1 MEQLE
6 CTTKS
11 EHRKGAH
18 LTYEERV
25 IIQIRHRDG
34 RSLSSIAQEIGCAP
48 NTVHNELRRGRVLL
62 HNGKRVG
69 YRAVNG
75 QEVYESNRE
84 HCGRPSLH
92 ESKKAFLS
100 YVVKMFQ
107 EKKWSLDVCV
117 GRALLTGV
125 FRREEMVCTKTLYN
139 YVTKNLLT
147 PLRSIDLPERTR
159 RKPQHHHVASA
170 GRTDGRSIE
179 DRAPEVMSRS
189 TFRHWETDLL
199 LGGQG
204 GKEALLAIA
213 ERKTIFPYLRK
224 VKDKK
229 SSSIME
235 ALRSI

>member
-34 RSLSSIAQEIGCAP
+34 RSLRSIAQEIGCAP

-107 EKKWSLDVCV
+107 EIPSPTKCTALPAVANASAIHGRRRLRC
-117 GRALLTGV
+117 GRAV
-125 FRREEMVCTKTLYN
+125 SRA
-139 YVTKNLLT
+139 
-147 PLRSIDLPERTR
+147 
-159 RKPQHHHVASA
+159 QSA
-170 GRTDGRSIE
+170 D
-179 DRAPEVMSRS
+179 
-189 TFRHWETDLL
+189 
-199 LGGQG
+199 
-204 GKEALLAIA
+204 
-213 ERKTIFPYLRK
+213 
-224 VKDKK
+224 
-229 SSSIME
+229 
-235 ALRSI
+235 

>member
-6 CTTKS
+6 CTTES

-34 RSLSSIAQEIGCAP
+34 RSLRSIAQEIGCAP

-107 EKKWSLDVCV
+107 EIPSPTKCTAPPATASVSGIL
-117 GRALLTGV
+117 G
-125 FRREEMVCTKTLYN
+125 RRE
-139 YVTKNLLT
+139 
-147 PLRSIDLPERTR
+147 
-159 RKPQHHHVASA
+159 
-170 GRTDGRSIE
+170 
-179 DRAPEVMSRS
+179 
-189 TFRHWETDLL
+189 
-199 LGGQG
+199 
-204 GKEALLAIA
+204 
-213 ERKTIFPYLRK
+213 
-224 VKDKK
+224 
-229 SSSIME
+229 
-235 ALRSI
+235 

>member
-34 RSLSSIAQEIGCAP
+34 RSLRSIAQEIGCAP

-107 EKKWSLDVCV
+107 EIPSPTKCT
-117 GRALLTGV
+117 ALPAAASVSGIHG
-125 FRREEMVCTKTLYN
+125 RREQKCGLAV
-139 YVTKNLLT
+139 
-147 PLRSIDLPERTR
+147 S
-159 RKPQHHHVASA
+159 
-170 GRTDGRSIE
+170 
-179 DRAPEVMSRS
+179 RARNA
-189 TFRHWETDLL
+189 D
-199 LGGQG
+199 
-204 GKEALLAIA
+204 
-213 ERKTIFPYLRK
+213 
-224 VKDKK
+224 
-229 SSSIME
+229 
-235 ALRSI
+235 

>member
-34 RSLSSIAQEIGCAP
+34 RSLRSIAQEIGCAP

-100 YVVKMFQ
+100 YVRFRKFCVCLVTAPRWIHA
-107 EKKWSLDVCV
+107 KKVRNSVNF
-117 GRALLTGV
+117 G
-125 FRREEMVCTKTLYN
+125 F
-139 YVTKNLLT
+139 
-147 PLRSIDLPERTR
+147 
-159 RKPQHHHVASA
+159 
-170 GRTDGRSIE
+170 
-179 DRAPEVMSRS
+179 
-189 TFRHWETDLL
+189 
-199 LGGQG
+199 
-204 GKEALLAIA
+204 
-213 ERKTIFPYLRK
+213 
-224 VKDKK
+224 
-229 SSSIME
+229 
-235 ALRSI
+235 

>member
-34 RSLSSIAQEIGCAP
+34 RSLRSIAQEIGCAP

-107 EKKWSLDVCV
+107 EIPSPTKCT
-117 GRALLTGV
+117 ALPATASVSGIHG
-125 FRREEMVCTKTLYN
+125 RREQKCGLAV
-139 YVTKNLLT
+139 
-147 PLRSIDLPERTR
+147 S
-159 RKPQHHHVASA
+159 
-170 GRTDGRSIE
+170 
-179 DRAPEVMSRS
+179 RARNA
-189 TFRHWETDLL
+189 D
-199 LGGQG
+199 
-204 GKEALLAIA
+204 
-213 ERKTIFPYLRK
+213 
-224 VKDKK
+224 
-229 SSSIME
+229 
-235 ALRSI
+235 

>member
-34 RSLSSIAQEIGCAP
+34 RSLRSIAQEIGCAP

-100 YVVKMFQ
+100 YVVKIFQ
-107 EKKWSLDVCV
+107 EIPSPTKCTAPPAAASVSVTL
-117 GRALLTGV
+117 GRRGQRCGLAV
-125 FRREEMVCTKTLYN
+125 
-139 YVTKNLLT
+139 
-147 PLRSIDLPERTR
+147 S
-159 RKPQHHHVASA
+159 
-170 GRTDGRSIE
+170 
-179 DRAPEVMSRS
+179 RAQNA
-189 TFRHWETDLL
+189 D
-199 LGGQG
+199 
-204 GKEALLAIA
+204 
-213 ERKTIFPYLRK
+213 
-224 VKDKK
+224 
-229 SSSIME
+229 
-235 ALRSI
+235 

>member
-34 RSLSSIAQEIGCAP
+34 RSLRSIAQEIGCAP

-92 ESKKAFLS
+92 ESKKAFLF

-107 EKKWSLDVCV
+107 EIPSTTKCTAPPAAASVSVTL
-117 GRALLTGV
+117 G
-125 FRREEMVCTKTLYN
+125 RRE
-139 YVTKNLLT
+139 
-147 PLRSIDLPERTR
+147 LRCGLAVS
-159 RKPQHHHVASA
+159 
-170 GRTDGRSIE
+170 
-179 DRAPEVMSRS
+179 RARNA
-189 TFRHWETDLL
+189 D
-199 LGGQG
+199 
-204 GKEALLAIA
+204 
-213 ERKTIFPYLRK
+213 
-224 VKDKK
+224 
-229 SSSIME
+229 
-235 ALRSI
+235 

>member
-34 RSLSSIAQEIGCAP
+34 RSLRSIAQEIGCAP

-107 EKKWSLDVCV
+107 EIPSPTKCTAPPAAASVSVTL
-117 GRALLTGV
+117 G
-125 FRREEMVCTKTLYN
+125 RRE
-139 YVTKNLLT
+139 
-147 PLRSIDLPERTR
+147 LRC
-159 RKPQHHHVASA
+159 
-170 GRTDGRSIE
+170 G
-179 DRAPEVMSRS
+179 
-189 TFRHWETDLL
+189 
-199 LGGQG
+199 
-204 GKEALLAIA
+204 LAVSHA
-213 ERKTIFPYLRK
+213 QN
-224 VKDKK
+224 
-229 SSSIME
+229 
-235 ALRSI
+235 AN

>member
-34 RSLSSIAQEIGCAP
+34 RSLRSIAQEIGCAP

-107 EKKWSLDVCV
+107 EKKWSLDVCA
-117 GRALLTGV
+117 GRALLTGA
-125 FRREEMVCTKTLYN
+125 FRREEMECTKTLYN
-139 YVTKNLLT
+139 YVTKNLLK
-147 PLRSIDLPERTR
+147 PLSIPKGKRLVVV
-159 RKPQHHHVASA
+159 KQNCNASVA
-170 GRTDGRSIE
+170 
-179 DRAPEVMSRS
+179 
-189 TFRHWETDLL
+189 
-199 LGGQG
+199 
-204 GKEALLAIA
+204 
-213 ERKTIFPYLRK
+213 
-224 VKDKK
+224 
-229 SSSIME
+229 
-235 ALRSI
+235 

>member
-34 RSLSSIAQEIGCAP
+34 RSLRSIAQEIGCAP

-107 EKKWSLDVCV
+107 EIPSPTKCTAPLATASVSVTL
-117 GRALLTGV
+117 G
-125 FRREEMVCTKTLYN
+125 RRE
-139 YVTKNLLT
+139 
-147 PLRSIDLPERTR
+147 LRCGLAVS
-159 RKPQHHHVASA
+159 
-170 GRTDGRSIE
+170 
-179 DRAPEVMSRS
+179 RARNA
-189 TFRHWETDLL
+189 D
-199 LGGQG
+199 
-204 GKEALLAIA
+204 
-213 ERKTIFPYLRK
+213 
-224 VKDKK
+224 
-229 SSSIME
+229 
-235 ALRSI
+235 

>member
-6 CTTKS
+6 CTTES

-34 RSLSSIAQEIGCAP
+34 RSLRSIAQEIGCAP

-107 EKKWSLDVCV
+107 EIPSPTKSTVTPAAASVSAIL
-117 GRALLTGV
+117 G
-125 FRREEMVCTKTLYN
+125 RRE
-139 YVTKNLLT
+139 
-147 PLRSIDLPERTR
+147 LRCGLAVS
-159 RKPQHHHVASA
+159 
-170 GRTDGRSIE
+170 
-179 DRAPEVMSRS
+179 RARNA
-189 TFRHWETDLL
+189 D
-199 LGGQG
+199 
-204 GKEALLAIA
+204 
-213 ERKTIFPYLRK
+213 
-224 VKDKK
+224 
-229 SSSIME
+229 
-235 ALRSI
+235 

>member
-34 RSLSSIAQEIGCAP
+34 RSLRSIAQEIGCAP

-107 EKKWSLDVCV
+107 EIPSPTKCTVLPAAASVSVTL
-117 GRALLTGV
+117 GRG
-125 FRREEMVCTKTLYN
+125 E
-139 YVTKNLLT
+139 
-147 PLRSIDLPERTR
+147 LRCGLAVSRA
-159 RKPQHHHVASA
+159 QSA
-170 GRTDGRSIE
+170 D
-179 DRAPEVMSRS
+179 
-189 TFRHWETDLL
+189 
-199 LGGQG
+199 
-204 GKEALLAIA
+204 
-213 ERKTIFPYLRK
+213 
-224 VKDKK
+224 
-229 SSSIME
+229 
-235 ALRSI
+235 

>member
-34 RSLSSIAQEIGCAP
+34 RSLRSIAQEIGCAP

-107 EKKWSLDVCV
+107 EIPVL
-117 GRALLTGV
+117 RLLRQQV
-125 FRREEMVCTKTLYN
+125 
-139 YVTKNLLT
+139 
-147 PLRSIDLPERTR
+147 
-159 RKPQHHHVASA
+159 
-170 GRTDGRSIE
+170 
-179 DRAPEVMSRS
+179 
-189 TFRHWETDLL
+189 
-199 LGGQG
+199 
-204 GKEALLAIA
+204 
-213 ERKTIFPYLRK
+213 
-224 VKDKK
+224 
-229 SSSIME
+229 
-235 ALRSI
+235 

>member
-34 RSLSSIAQEIGCAP
+34 RSLRSIAQEIGCAP

-107 EKKWSLDVCV
+107 EIPLPTKCTAPPAAASVSVTL
-117 GRALLTGV
+117 GRG
-125 FRREEMVCTKTLYN
+125 E
-139 YVTKNLLT
+139 
-147 PLRSIDLPERTR
+147 LRC
-159 RKPQHHHVASA
+159 
-170 GRTDGRSIE
+170 G
-179 DRAPEVMSRS
+179 
-189 TFRHWETDLL
+189 
-199 LGGQG
+199 
-204 GKEALLAIA
+204 LAVSCA
-213 ERKTIFPYLRK
+213 QNA
-224 VKDKK
+224 D
-229 SSSIME
+229 
-235 ALRSI
+235 

>member
-34 RSLSSIAQEIGCAP
+34 RSLRSIAQEIGCAP

-107 EKKWSLDVCV
+107 EIPSPTKCTAPPSAASVSVTL
-117 GRALLTGV
+117 GRG
-125 FRREEMVCTKTLYN
+125 E
-139 YVTKNLLT
+139 
-147 PLRSIDLPERTR
+147 LRCGLAVSRA
-159 RKPQHHHVASA
+159 QSA
-170 GRTDGRSIE
+170 D
-179 DRAPEVMSRS
+179 
-189 TFRHWETDLL
+189 
-199 LGGQG
+199 
-204 GKEALLAIA
+204 
-213 ERKTIFPYLRK
+213 
-224 VKDKK
+224 
-229 SSSIME
+229 
-235 ALRSI
+235 